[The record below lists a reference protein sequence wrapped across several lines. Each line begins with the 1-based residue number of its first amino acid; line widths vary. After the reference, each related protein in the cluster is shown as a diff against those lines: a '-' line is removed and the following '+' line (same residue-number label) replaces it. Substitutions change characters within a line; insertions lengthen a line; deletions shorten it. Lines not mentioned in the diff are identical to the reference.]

1 MSLAEEHIKCEN
13 QILADY
19 HAIKESLKKDDVI
32 ICQHIGTF
40 NQHILISIISLL
52 DHTLVQNGEYL
63 SIKKR
68 LSYLVIECI
77 HNIIFHS
84 NITSDKNQLAYLLII
99 KNELGYTIYASN
111 AMETKNIVM
120 LEAKINDLLAIKKS
134 ALSNLFKKKIQ
145 TPEINENGYAGL
157 GLLTIMD
164 KSGKDFNYKIAK
176 VSQTF
181 ALFHLEININYKN
194 YQ

>member
-1 MSLAEEHIKCEN
+1 MDIEEEHIKCEN
-13 QILADY
+13 QILANY
-19 HAIKESLKKDDVI
+19 HAIKENLKKDDVI

-40 NQHILISIISLL
+40 NQHLLISIISLV

-84 NITSDKNQLAYLLII
+84 NITSEKIQLAYLLII
-99 KNELGYTIYASN
+99 KNELGYTIYTSN
-111 AMETKNIVM
+111 EMETKNIEV
-120 LEAKINDLLAIKKS
+120 LENKINELLAIKKS
-134 ALSNLFKKKIQ
+134 ALSNLFKKKIK

-157 GLLTIMD
+157 GLLTIID
-164 KSGKDFNYKIAK
+164 KSGKDFSYKIMR
-176 VSQTF
+176 VSQAF
-181 ALFHLEININYKN
+181 ALFHLEITINYKN

>member
-1 MSLAEEHIKCEN
+1 LSIEEEHIICEN

-19 HAIKESLKKDDVI
+19 HAIKENLKKEDTI
-32 ICQHIGTF
+32 ICQHLGSF
-40 NQHILISIISLL
+40 NQHILISIVSLI

-63 SIKKR
+63 GIKKR

-99 KNELGYTIYASN
+99 KNELGYTICASN
-111 AMETKNIVM
+111 AMETKNIGI
-120 LEAKINDLLAIKKS
+120 LEDKINELMAIKKS

-164 KSGKDFNYKIAK
+164 KSGKDFHYKITR
-176 VSQTF
+176 VSQSF
-181 ALFHLEININYKN
+181 ALFHLELNINYKN
-194 YQ
+194 YR